1 MVKIPTLPLENN
13 TALLNTKEKAK
24 FLELEAS
31 KWLSKGIHDHVIS
44 GTVGQADMTLGNGL
58 ADEVK
63 VDIDMLSTAMER
75 RVFGESYSTLIVAK

>member
-13 TALLNTKEKAK
+13 AALLDTKEKAK
-24 FLELEAS
+24 FLKLEAS
-31 KWLSKGIHDHVIS
+31 EWLSKGIRDHVIS